1 MTYIIKYTHNTCL
14 LKNNVIFLN
23 LILGLKIILVKIF
36 INYTYNIV
44 PRYLLF
50 KLKYVTII

>member
-1 MTYIIKYTHNTCL
+1 M
-14 LKNNVIFLN
+14 FLN

-36 INYTYNIV
+36 IYYTYYVV
-44 PRYLLF
+44 PRYSLF